1 MSNNVIKRRH
11 TSQYAQIHNKPLQDD
26 LEDLRAIGLLS
37 HMMSRP
43 AEWVFHKTQ
52 LHKQFSRKNVDAA
65 WKLLVEKKYIV
76 GFYCHK
82 DGQKSYYYNVSD
94 LPFTDEEYYEFVKQ
108 EVSELTEKGHSI
120 KHINP
125 IPGLTLDTTEF
136 SSGVLNVQQTPEV
149 CSEPIVPLEQ
159 LPWNSSEG
167 ASINK
172 DLESKNLKTNIKPL
186 SDIKIDEDKANSV
199 APAPEKIESI
209 TEVVNSLRLQT
220 KDLLVKRSFDS
231 VLRKVIDKY
240 NQGKVANF
248 RDYLVTSLNA
258 KIEELELRRIKE
270 QAKQELANRE
280 RNNEPTPYTG
290 QVPFYNWLDE
300 EEDKKAKQPLKIS

>member
-11 TSQYAQIHNKPLQDD
+11 TSEYAQIHNKPLQDD
-26 LEDLRAIGLLS
+26 LEDLREIGLLS

-65 WKLLVEKKYIV
+65 WKGLVAKRYIV

-94 LPFTDEEYYEFVKQ
+94 LPFTDEEYYEFVKE

-136 SSGVLNVQQTPEV
+136 SSSVPNVQQTVEV
-149 CSEPIVPLEQ
+149 CPESGAPREQ
-159 LPWNSSEG
+159 FSGNSSNG

-172 DLESKNLKTNIKPL
+172 ELINTDKKTKKNNN
-186 SDIKIDEDKANSV
+186 IKIDDDKANSV
-199 APAPEKIESI
+199 TPAPKQIESLA
-209 TEVVNSLRLQT
+209 EVINSLRLQT

-240 NQGKVANF
+240 EQGKVSNF

-270 QAKQELANRE
+270 QAKEALTRTSKSGASEEYSGNILL
-280 RNNEPTPYTG
+280 
-290 QVPFYNWLDE
+290 YNFLDE
-300 EEDKKAKQPLKIS
+300 SEGDKPVKK

>member
-11 TSQYAQIHNKPLQDD
+11 TSEYAQIHNKPLQDD
-26 LEDLRAIGLLS
+26 LTDLRAIGLLS

-82 DGQKSYYYNVSD
+82 DGHKSYYYNVSD
-94 LPFTDEEYYEFVKQ
+94 LPFTDEEYYEFVKE
-108 EVSELTEKGHSI
+108 EVWELTEKGHSI

-125 IPGLTLDTTEF
+125 IPGLSLDTTVF
-136 SSGVLNVQQTPEV
+136 SSSVPNVQQTAEV
-149 CSEPIVPLEQ
+149 CSESGAPREQ
-159 LPWNSSEG
+159 FSRNSSKG

-172 DLESKNLKTNIKPL
+172 ELINTDKKTKKNNIKE
-186 SDIKIDEDKANSV
+186 IDDDKANSV
-199 APAPEKIESI
+199 APAPKQIESL
-209 TEVVNSLRLQT
+209 TEVINSLRLQT

-240 NQGKVANF
+240 EQGKVSNF

-270 QAKQELANRE
+270 QAKESLARTSQSGVSEEYPGNILL
-280 RNNEPTPYTG
+280 
-290 QVPFYNWLDE
+290 YNFLDE
-300 EEDKKAKQPLKIS
+300 SEGDKPVKK

>member
-11 TSQYAQIHNKPLQDD
+11 TSEYAQIHNKPLQDD
-26 LEDLRAIGLLS
+26 LEDLREIGLLS

-65 WKLLVEKKYIV
+65 WKGLVKKKYIV

-94 LPFTDEEYYEFVKQ
+94 LPFTDEEYYEFVKA

-120 KHINP
+120 KHVNP

-136 SSGVLNVQQTPEV
+136 SSDVPNVQQSAEV
-149 CSEPIVPLEQ
+149 CPEPVVPLEQ

-167 ASINK
+167 ANINK
-172 DLESKNLKTNIKPL
+172 DLETKNQKTNVKPL
-186 SDIKIDEDKANSV
+186 DKIKIDDDKANSV
-199 APAPEKIESI
+199 SPAPKQIESLTDVI
-209 TEVVNSLRLQT
+209 SSLRLQT

-240 NQGKVANF
+240 EQGKVTNF

-270 QAKQELANRE
+270 QAKESLALTKKSGASEEYSGELLL
-280 RNNEPTPYTG
+280 
-290 QVPFYNWLDE
+290 YNFLDE
-300 EEDKKAKQPLKIS
+300 SEGDKPVKK

>member
-11 TSQYAQIHNKPLQDD
+11 TSEYAQIHNKPLQDD
-26 LEDLRAIGLLS
+26 LEDLREIGLLS

-65 WKLLVEKKYIV
+65 WKGLVAKKYIV

-82 DGQKSYYYNVSD
+82 DGQKSHYYNVSD
-94 LPFTDEEYYEFVKQ
+94 LPFTDEEYYEFVKA

-120 KHINP
+120 KHVNP

-136 SSGVLNVQQTPEV
+136 SSDVLNVQQSPEV
-149 CSEPIVPLEQ
+149 CPESGAPREQ
-159 LPWNSSEG
+159 FSGNSSKG

-172 DLESKNLKTNIKPL
+172 ELINTDKKTKKKNN
-186 SDIKIDEDKANSV
+186 IKIDDDKANSV
-199 APAPEKIESI
+199 SPAPKQIESLTDVI
-209 TEVVNSLRLQT
+209 SSLRLQT
-220 KDLLVKRSFDS
+220 KDLLTKRSFDS
-231 VLRKVIDKY
+231 VLRKVIDKHE
-240 NQGKVANF
+240 QGKVANF

-270 QAKQELANRE
+270 KAKESLARTKKSGASE
-280 RNNEPTPYTG
+280 EYTG
-290 QVPFYNWLDE
+290 ELLLYNWLDE
-300 EEDKKAKQPLKIS
+300 SEGDKPVKK

>member
-11 TSQYAQIHNKPLQDD
+11 TSEYAQIHNKPLQDD
-26 LEDLRAIGLLS
+26 LTDLRAIGLLS

-82 DGQKSYYYNVSD
+82 DGHKSYYYNVSD
-94 LPFTDEEYYEFVKQ
+94 LPFTDEEYYEFVKE

-136 SSGVLNVQQTPEV
+136 SSSVPNVQQTTEV
-149 CSEPIVPLEQ
+149 CSESGAPREQ
-159 LPWNSSEG
+159 FSGNSSKG

-172 DLESKNLKTNIKPL
+172 ELINTDKKTKKNNN
-186 SDIKIDEDKANSV
+186 IKIDDDKANSV
-199 APAPEKIESI
+199 TPAPKQIESL
-209 TEVVNSLRLQT
+209 TEVINSLRLQT

-240 NQGKVANF
+240 EQGKVSNF

-270 QAKQELANRE
+270 QAKQNLANRD
-280 RNNEPTPYTG
+280 RNEEPAPYTG

-300 EEDKKAKQPLKIS
+300 EEAKIAKQPLKIS